1 MRDAENPK
9 LHAHRHTKQHIRRC
23 SSSGDKLVRKAG
35 DKRPRAHCPGIREE
49 QRCENVTTNSP
60 WSPNV
65 TFPLYST
72 PLPAR
77 YSVLLPPL
85 SYLTLSVCFL
95 CTSSFFFYHILLFS
109 SLPSSAPVSS
119 ANCMYFSSSPQKGRE
134 GKSKKMYVMNV
145 FLTAPLASSLIPF
158 LHLHYLLFL
167 SFFIQPYPFICKWI
181 SHSIHS
187 FSISIS
193 LSMSE
198 GQ

>member
-95 CTSSFFFYHILLFS
+95 CTSSFFFTIYCSFPLCPLL
-109 SLPSSAPVSS
+109 LPSHLPTA
-119 ANCMYFSSSPQKGRE
+119 CIFHHLLKREEKGRV
-134 GKSKKMYVMNV
+134 KKCM
-145 FLTAPLASSLIPF
+145 
-158 LHLHYLLFL
+158 
-167 SFFIQPYPFICKWI
+167 
-181 SHSIHS
+181 
-187 FSISIS
+187 
-193 LSMSE
+193 
-198 GQ
+198 